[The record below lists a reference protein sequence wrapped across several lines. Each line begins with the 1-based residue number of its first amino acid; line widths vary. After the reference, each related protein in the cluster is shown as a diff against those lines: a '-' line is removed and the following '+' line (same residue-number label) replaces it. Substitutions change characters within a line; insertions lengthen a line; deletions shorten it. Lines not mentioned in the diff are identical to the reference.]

1 MSPTAMSLKT
11 PIMLLE
17 EGNWNQWRTYLR
29 GRLLAKGLW
38 QLVEP
43 ATSKRPTKPSHFRT
57 PGQEATNLDDEADT
71 ADAANDGLA
80 LGLLIQCIAPSQ
92 FQYIENATTAAAA
105 YKALADHPKPKTR
118 LDRLDVMEDFYG
130 MKWNQKQETLPEFM
144 ERYEIVLRRL
154 RDADSEMTSSTSI
167 DRLLQIMPWELRH
180 VTEQVASS
188 ITLSGDFARVRS
200 LLETEYKAAIKTGAL
215 RPPRGSNND
224 ERALSA
230 KQGHSRDKR
239 SKKGV
244 CHWCDKSRK
253 RQRSTNKTI
262 SETSRATT
270 HLMNAFGRSRRKSN
284 TASRPIVVDSG
295 ASTHM
300 TGDASLLTDLTDC
313 DRMVVVATG
322 AKTRATKMGT
332 MRIKTSLGTVLVLKD
347 VLLVDSMP
355 HTLLSV
361 ATVMRKNP
369 RCRLTFG
376 EGECTIDHDGQP
388 LAKVTLNQTDKVFT
402 LELAR
407 NDAQAMSITATTSKS
422 ELWQQ
427 RAGHLPI
434 AAINRCG
441 ALGLGIPSD
450 LALPT
455 AKCEC
460 CIQAKM
466 AKVPNPRHTRG
477 LSGQGSAGSPTPKAL

>member
-43 ATSKRPTKPSHFRT
+43 ATSKRHTKPSHFRT

-92 FQYIENATTAAAA
+92 FQYIENSTTVAAA
-105 YKALADHPKPKTR
+105 YKALAGHHEPKTR

-130 MKWNQKQETLPEFM
+130 MRWNQKQETLPKFM

-154 RDADSEMTSSTSI
+154 READSEMTSSTSI

-180 VTEQVASS
+180 VTHQVASS

-215 RPPRGSNND
+215 RPPRSSNND
-224 ERALSA
+224 KRALSA

-239 SKKGV
+239 SKKGE
-244 CHWCDKSRK
+244 CHRCGKNGHWQSECHQKAAGRPRKTKPYKQGDKRDVASNNALDECVWTFTARIEDCD
-253 RQRSTNKTI
+253 
-262 SETSRATT
+262 ETALQSVA
-270 HLMNAFGRSRRKSN
+270 
-284 TASRPIVVDSG
+284 ASRPIIVDSG

-347 VLLVDSMP
+347 VLLVDGMP

-388 LAKVTLNQTDKVFT
+388 LAKATLNQTDKVFT

-407 NDAQAMSITATTSKS
+407 NDAQAMSITTTTSKS
-422 ELWQQ
+422 ELWHQ

-441 ALGLGIPSD
+441 ALGPGHSKRPC
-450 LALPT
+450 LADS
-455 AKCEC
+455 
-460 CIQAKM
+460 Q
-466 AKVPNPRHTRG
+466 V
-477 LSGQGSAGSPTPKAL
+477 